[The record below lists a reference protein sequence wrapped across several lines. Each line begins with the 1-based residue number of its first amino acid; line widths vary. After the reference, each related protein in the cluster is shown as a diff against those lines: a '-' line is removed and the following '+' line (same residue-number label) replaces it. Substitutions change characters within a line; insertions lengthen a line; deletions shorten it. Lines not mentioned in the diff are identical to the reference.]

1 MIIDTHTHYN
11 DEAFDLDRDEIIKN
25 LYEQGIEKAVNIG
38 TNLKTTLECIELA
51 EKYGGIYASAG
62 IHPSYAAEASAEV
75 LDKIKKICENKK
87 VLAIGEIG
95 LDYHWEDSEKELQKE
110 VFKKQLELAAEVS
123 LPVVIHSRDAAQD
136 TFDILKESKV
146 VKIGGVMHCYSYGV
160 ELAREYLKLGMFFGI
175 GGVATFKNAR
185 KLKEVIEYLPIEAI
199 VLETDCPYLAP
210 EPFRG
215 KRNSS
220 LYLKYVAA
228 AIADIKGVSMEYI
241 IKQTNENAYALYKRL
256 K

>member
-11 DEAFDLDRDEIIKN
+11 DEAFDLDRDEIIKK

-110 VFKKQLELAAEVS
+110 VFK
-123 LPVVIHSRDAAQD
+123 
-136 TFDILKESKV
+136 
-146 VKIGGVMHCYSYGV
+146 
-160 ELAREYLKLGMFFGI
+160 
-175 GGVATFKNAR
+175 
-185 KLKEVIEYLPIEAI
+185 
-199 VLETDCPYLAP
+199 
-210 EPFRG
+210 
-215 KRNSS
+215 SS
-220 LYLKYVAA
+220 LSL
-228 AIADIKGVSMEYI
+228 
-241 IKQTNENAYALYKRL
+241 QRRFHFR
-256 K
+256 